1 MNQNPANFRNN
12 SDKNLII
19 NPDKTGLGGRK
30 IDSVYA
36 FFLGGGV
43 KSCHVEFTMIYP
55 RLYLFSPIFR
65 IVPGDSFFDQ
75 RTNIPKDPNLHVDLE
90 YCKCDE
96 TVPQIQCGENKKSS
110 PPPAQVR
117 SLVLISSVV

>member
-1 MNQNPANFRNN
+1 MGVKSIVSMHF
-12 SDKNLII
+12 
-19 NPDKTGLGGRK
+19 
-30 IDSVYA
+30 
-36 FFLGGGV
+36 FFLGGGRV
-43 KSCHVEFTMIYP
+43 KSCHVGFTMNTVYP

-90 YCKCDE
+90 YCKCDK